1 MKLAVKSTVDMGS
14 RSGRVKPRTMKL
26 VFVAS
31 TLNKQHLG
39 VRADCLARNQDN
51 VFEWSD
57 MSTLRPFQ

>member
-1 MKLAVKSTVDMGS
+1 MISILAMSTVDIGS

-39 VRADCLARNQDN
+39 VRAKTAWLEIRITCSSG
-51 VFEWSD
+51 V
-57 MSTLRPFQ
+57 T